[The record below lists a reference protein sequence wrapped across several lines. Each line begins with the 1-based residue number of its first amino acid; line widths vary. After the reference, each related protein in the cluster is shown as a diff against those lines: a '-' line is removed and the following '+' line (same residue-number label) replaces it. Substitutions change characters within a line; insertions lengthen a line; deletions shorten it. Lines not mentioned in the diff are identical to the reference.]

1 MSQIA
6 VYQTAGGGGGGTVT
20 SISAGTSITLTPN
33 PITTTGTVALTTTNL
48 TTVDGT
54 VYWDGSLLNTT
65 ATGSSGQVLTSGGI
79 GVAPS
84 YQSITPTLFPWTVI
98 TVDQTAV
105 VNNGYFCNKSGTLSL
120 ALPAASNVGDTIK
133 ITNEDNATGVQITQI
148 VGQQILL
155 ANSNTTSGVTGTLTS
170 SQIGDSITVVCKTA
184 NFIWRVTEVIGN
196 WSIV

>member
-65 ATGSSGQVLTSGGI
+65 ATGSIGQVLTSAGI
-79 GVAPS
+79 GVPPS

-105 VNNGYFCNKSGTLSL
+105 VNNGYFCNKAGTLSL